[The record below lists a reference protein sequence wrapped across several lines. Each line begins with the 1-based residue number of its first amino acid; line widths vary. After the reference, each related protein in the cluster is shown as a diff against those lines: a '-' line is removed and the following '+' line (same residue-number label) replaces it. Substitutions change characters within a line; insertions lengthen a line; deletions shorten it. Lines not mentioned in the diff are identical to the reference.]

1 MHVNERKRCLERK
14 KKMFNGRIVYKQSRG
29 DWPAKRNKDR
39 PLYTRRFRF
48 FWQLE
53 TGARVLHP
61 QHRGFINSDLV
72 VHLDRLLSGGY
83 PRLTIP
89 RKKAPSPILHLI
101 ACIGIPAIQ
110 KMCQTRFPYPFA
122 FLLFSPRHRYIF
134 PTWRFS
140 FRTTRLS
147 RYSLINIIARQ
158 SLLLFLRS
166 IVAFNGK
173 CVARRS
179 FSSAAALSIGVNDFV
194 WKFDLIYHGSNNN
207 TYIYIYI

>member
-1 MHVNERKRCLERK
+1 
-14 KKMFNGRIVYKQSRG
+14 MFNDRVYEQQSCP
-29 DWPAKRNKDR
+29 DWPAKRNKPR

-53 TGARVLHP
+53 TGAREFYI
-61 QHRGFINSDLV
+61 RGTGDSLIQTSSTV
-72 VHLDRLLSGGY
+72 DRLLSGGY

-89 RKKAPSPILHLI
+89 RKKAPSPPPFHLI
-101 ACIGIPAIQ
+101 ARIGIPAIQ

-158 SLLLFLRS
+158 SCSSSCPSSPLMGN
-166 IVAFNGK
+166 V
-173 CVARRS
+173 RRADRGHR
-179 FSSAAALSIGVNDFV
+179 FHPPPHHLSVNDFV
-194 WKFDLIYHGSNNN
+194 SKTPLERAFICPIPLRVVSYL
-207 TYIYIYI
+207 